1 MGARP
6 TVTFWGTYDTDKP
19 RVRILRDGLAEC
31 GVEVREIHAPVWEG
45 VRDKSQVRGLGA
57 WLRIAWRLARAYPV
71 LLVRLFR
78 ARERGVVVV
87 PYMGQ
92 LDVVVLWPWARML
105 RLPVALDVFISLYDT
120 VVDDRKMLSPRH
132 PLAWFA
138 RRFEGFAVTRADLAF
153 LDTAAHAR
161 RLEQLFGLAEGRLGH
176 VLVGVEEDA
185 FPPAAPTGD
194 ELAGKP
200 LQVLFYGQLSPLHG
214 VETILE
220 AARRL
225 EPGEVDLTLIGTGQ
239 EDATVEAML
248 ATEGLGRVRWLKWVP
263 YDELREHI
271 RRSDAALGVFGPSA
285 KAASVIPNKVFQ
297 IAAVGRH
304 IVTRDGPAIRELFSP
319 EDGGI
324 TLVPPADPE
333 ALAQALRQLAGRTS
347 ELRGRAFHEAIRP
360 RIGRRAVG
368 KAFLEQIASLRR

>member
-1 MGARP
+1 MGAQR
-6 TVTFWGTYDTDKP
+6 TVTFWGAYDTDKP
-19 RVRILRDGLAEC
+19 RVRILRDGLVEC
-31 GVEVREIHAPVWEG
+31 GVDVREIHAPVWEG
-45 VRDKSQVRGLGA
+45 VRDKSQIRGPGA
-57 WLRIAWRLARAYPV
+57 WLRIAWRLACAYPV
-71 LLVRLFR
+71 LIVRLLR
-78 ARERGVVVV
+78 ARDRGVVVV

-92 LDVVVLWPWARML
+92 LDVVVLWPLARML
-105 RLPVALDVFISLYDT
+105 RLVVALDVFISLYDT
-120 VVDDRKMLSPRH
+120 VVDDRKMLSPRN

-138 RRFEGFAVTRADLAF
+138 KHFECFAITRADLAF

-161 RLEQLFGLAEGRLGH
+161 RLEQLFGIAEGRLGD
-176 VLVGVEEDA
+176 VLVGVEDAA
-185 FPPAAPTGD
+185 FPPSTPTGD

-225 EPGEVDLTLIGTGQ
+225 RPNEIDLTIIGTGQ
-239 EDATVEAML
+239 EDAKVEAML
-248 ATEGLGRVRWLKWVP
+248 AANGLPHVRWLKWVP

-271 RRSDAALGVFGPSA
+271 RRSDVALGVFGASA

-319 EDGGI
+319 DAPGI
-324 TLVPPADPE
+324 TLVPPGDPD
-333 ALAQALRQLAGRTS
+333 ALAQALHDLAGQVA
-347 ELRGRAFHEAIRP
+347 ELRTHTFHGDIRP

-368 KAFLEQIASLRR
+368 EAFLDLIESLPR